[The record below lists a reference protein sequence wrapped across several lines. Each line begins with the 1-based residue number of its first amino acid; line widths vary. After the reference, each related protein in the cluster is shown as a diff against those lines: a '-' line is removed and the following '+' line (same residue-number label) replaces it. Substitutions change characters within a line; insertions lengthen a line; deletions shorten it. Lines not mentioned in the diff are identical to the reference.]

1 MGKRKLWVTYWLWAV
16 GGPVGLHH
24 VYLGRDSHAL
34 LWMLTF
40 GGFGLGWLREFYR
53 LPAYVESANHN
64 PTTARAANG
73 RPVRAGAAPPP
84 ISLARFAGQVC
95 IGIYFGMAALIGLS
109 SISAFYLLVLPLA
122 IGTGVHLVSSVGEQ
136 TSDLRKTLTACLV
149 TSPVF
154 YGHVLGTVPV
164 SIAASVTAAQNRRYK
179 PGMEREEPLALSL
192 RCSNANILHLLL
204 GARLYRLGLAWLAF
218 SAPLGYS
225 VFYNTTATLSY
236 TADSVAALLDWLW
249 FFPSLR
255 SLLESCLLL
264 PYRAFSLL
272 TGGGG
277 EGPGQWERVLER
289 FISEHSQR
297 RLAALQVLAVS
308 SEAPFE
314 EITQRYRELVKT
326 WHPDHNPHRAEEAS
340 SRFLEIQ
347 EAYETLLRLHR
358 P

>member
-154 YGHVLGTVPV
+154 YGHALGTVPV

-179 PGMEREEPLALSL
+179 PGMEREEP
-192 RCSNANILHLLL
+192 L

-236 TADSVAALLDWLW
+236 AADSVAALLDWLW

-277 EGPGQWERVLER
+277 EGPGQWEKVLER

-326 WHPDHNPHRAEEAS
+326 WHPDHNPHQAGEAS

-358 P
+358 PQRGP

>member
-24 VYLGRDSHAL
+24 VYLGRDSQAL

-95 IGIYFGMAALIGLS
+95 IGIYFGTAAVIGLS

-179 PGMEREEPLALSL
+179 PGMEREEPLGKGSL
-192 RCSNANILHLLL
+192 RHVAEHSKL
-204 GARLYRLGLAWLAF
+204 GAFRG
-218 SAPLGYS
+218 
-225 VFYNTTATLSY
+225 
-236 TADSVAALLDWLW
+236 
-249 FFPSLR
+249 
-255 SLLESCLLL
+255 
-264 PYRAFSLL
+264 
-272 TGGGG
+272 
-277 EGPGQWERVLER
+277 
-289 FISEHSQR
+289 
-297 RLAALQVLAVS
+297 VLAVS